1 MHRRVNASIDLSQF
15 QRSLDFM
22 RNILSIL
29 KEMFTSAIEQ
39 SFLEFQKE
47 IAHFLP
53 AEITQTA
60 QKKFGHY
67 QCNTCLKLAKILGK
81 NPREVASS
89 IIENVLSIQ
98 PLGMIEK
105 MEIAGPGFINIFLNK
120 TFLSHQATKQLHH
133 PRLGAELPKK
143 KQKIIVEFSSP
154 NIAKELHV
162 GHLRSTI
169 IGESIARVLEFIGHQ
184 TLRLN
189 HVGDWGTQF
198 GMLISYLKTFHPKV
212 LNKEVEP
219 DLADLMKWYRES
231 KKLFDEDPSFKKRAQ
246 QEVVA
251 LQALKPESMQA
262 WNNIC
267 DISRK
272 AFKEIYQLL
281 DVTLEERGES
291 FYNPMLK
298 EVVEDLESQEMIEIN
313 EGAKCVFLEGFQGK
327 EGEPLPMIIQ
337 KSDGGFNYS
346 TTDMAALKHR
356 AFVEKADR
364 IIYVVDAGQSLHFQ
378 MVFKAAEKA
387 GYVDPRKIDLNHVA
401 FGVVLGADGKK
412 FKTRSGETE
421 KLIDLLTEAVDR
433 ARQILEE
440 RMPEEKPEIINKRAE
455 ILGIDA
461 VKYSDLSCH
470 RLKDYVFSYDRMLK
484 FEGNT
489 AAFLLYAF
497 VRIQSIK
504 NKIGKDINA
513 LAANAEI
520 ELEHPTEIELALHL
534 RQFGEMISEVEIELL
549 PHKICEYL
557 YTLAEA
563 FNAFF
568 RDCRVEG
575 TSEESS
581 RLLLCELTSKV
592 LEKGLYLLGLKTIDK
607 M

>member
-1 MHRRVNASIDLSQF
+1 MK
-15 QRSLDFM
+15 
-22 RNILSIL
+22 NILSLL
-29 KEMFTSAIEQ
+29 KETFTTAITQ
-39 SFLEFQKE
+39 AFLDHAEKIQE
-47 IAHFLP
+47 FLP

-67 QCNTCLKLAKILGK
+67 QCNTCLKLAKIVGK
-81 NPREVASS
+81 NPREVAEKVIEHIQRSS
-89 IIENVLSIQ
+89 VSCML
-98 PLGMIEK
+98 EK
-105 MEIAGPGFINIFLNK
+105 MEIAGPGFINIFLDPN
-120 TFLSHQATKQLHH
+120 FLSKEVTLQIQHSK
-133 PRLGAELPKK
+133 LGIEEPKK
-143 KQKIIVEFSSP
+143 KKKIIVEFSSP

-169 IGESIARVLEFIGHQ
+169 IGESIARVLEFIGHH

-198 GMLISYLKTFHPKV
+198 GMLIGYLKKFQQDV
-212 LNKEVEP
+212 LHGKIEP
-219 DLADLMKWYRES
+219 NLSDLMRWYRES
-231 KKLFDEDPSFKKRAQ
+231 KKIFDEDLSFKKMAQ

-251 LQALKPESMQA
+251 LQNLEPSSMQA
-262 WNNIC
+262 WERIC

-272 AFKEIYQLL
+272 AFQEIYTLL
-281 DVTLEERGES
+281 DVSLQERGES

-298 EVVEDLESQEMIEIN
+298 GVVDDFEKKKMIQIDA
-313 EGAKCVFLEGFQGK
+313 GAKCVFLPGFQGK
-327 EGEPLPMIIQ
+327 EEEPLPMILQ

-346 TTDMAALKHR
+346 TTDMAAIKQR
-356 AFVEKADR
+356 ALVEKADR

-378 MVFKAAEKA
+378 MIFKAAEQV
-387 GYVDPRKIDLNHVA
+387 GYVDPKKVELNHVA
-401 FGVVLGADGKK
+401 FGVVLGSDGKK

-421 KLIDLLTEAVDR
+421 KLIDLLTEAVER
-433 ARQILEE
+433 AQAILDE
-440 RMPEEKPEIINKRAE
+440 RMPDELPAKIQTRAQ

-461 VKYSDLSCH
+461 VKYADLSCH

-489 AAFLLYAF
+489 AAFLLYAY

-504 NKIGKDINA
+504 QKVGKNIDSLISSTPIV
-513 LAANAEI
+513 LEEIAEI
-520 ELEHPTEIELALHL
+520 DLALHL
-534 RQFGEMISEVEIELL
+534 RQFGEMIAEVEADLL

-557 YTLAEA
+557 YTLAEY

-575 TSEESS
+575 SKQENS
-581 RLLLCELTSKV
+581 RLLLCELTSRV
-592 LEKGLYLLGLKTIDK
+592 LEKGLYLLGLKTLDK